1 MVFTIFDTITAIPAV
16 ILQLW
21 WLWLFI
27 ALFLLARSLWLAYAQ
42 EIFKKKNSWMLLE
55 LQIPRE
61 VERNPR
67 AMEQVFMAIHSVKNS
82 PATAKEKW
90 WYGEGPL
97 WFSCEAVSFGGEIH
111 FYFWTP
117 SKHRNMIEA
126 AFYANYPDVEI
137 REASDDYIYRFP
149 PTFREL
155 AGQGYDIFGNE
166 LVLSK
171 EDAYPIR
178 TYIDFEAKQ
187 EEFQLDPIASLFE
200 ILTKVKPQEHVWIQF
215 LIRPKV
221 DDSWKKSGEKLIA
234 ELKEKVGRR
243 QVMTSFGEMVMI
255 DRTPGETEVMKLI
268 EKNIE
273 KPGFDAVIR
282 YLYIAPK
289 DIYDSNFGQRA
300 VQGAL
305 NQYASE
311 ALNKFGHNVFAWTR
325 ASLWFW
331 PYLFPDKRTRAR
343 KDRMY
348 FKFRL
353 RKMYGESIMSALAEM
368 KFFDWGTRAWK
379 KSKMV
384 LNVEELATIFHIP
397 MKVVLTGPLIKRIEA
412 RRVGPPAGL
421 PIYED
426 EDEKLPGT

>member
-1 MVFTIFDTITAIPAV
+1 MVLNVLDTISS
-16 ILQLW
+16 ILTLIFQLW
-21 WLWLFI
+21 WLWLFLI
-27 ALFLLARSLWLAYAQ
+27 LFFITRSLWLVYAQ
-42 EIFKKKNSWMLLE
+42 EMYKKSNIWMLLE

-61 VERNPR
+61 TERSPR

-90 WYGEGPL
+90 WDGETPL
-97 WFSCEAVSFGGEIH
+97 WFSCEAASFGGEIH
-111 FYFWTP
+111 FYLWIP

-126 AFYANYPDVEI
+126 ALYAHYPDIEI
-137 REASDDYIYRFP
+137 REAPDDYVSRFP

-155 AGQGYDIFGNE
+155 SERGYTLFGNE

-178 TYIDFEAKQ
+178 TYHDFEEKQ
-187 EEFQLDPIASLFE
+187 EEFQLDPIASLLE
-200 ILTKVKPQEHVWIQF
+200 ILTKLKPQEHLWVQF

-221 DDSWKKSGEKLIA
+221 DDSWKKEGEGIIK
-234 ELKEKVGRR
+234 ELKEKVGKR
-243 QVMTSFGEMVMI
+243 QVMTAFGEMVMI
-255 DRTPGETEVMKLI
+255 DRTPGETEIMKAV
-268 EKNIE
+268 EKNVE

-282 YLYIAPK
+282 YLYIAPQE
-289 DIYDSNFGQRA
+289 IYDGNFGQRA
-300 VQGAL
+300 VPGAL

-311 ALNKFGHNVFAWTR
+311 ALNKFSHNVFAWTR

-331 PYLFPDKRTRAR
+331 PFLFPNRRAFAR
-343 KDRMY
+343 KERMY
-348 FKFRL
+348 AKYRT
-353 RKMYGESIMSALAEM
+353 RKMYGEKLAPVLVDM

-384 LNVEELATIFHIP
+384 LNVEELATIFHLP
-397 MKVVLTGPLIKRIEA
+397 MKAVLTGPLIKRIEA
-412 RRVGPPAGL
+412 RKAGPPAGL